1 MIIFLESQ
9 GRFFLSYEPHKC
21 TKSGAVFYIFRTQ
34 MSAVSKICCIFAIE
48 VTLEIYMDLK
58 LQKPIAYETEQQIIQ
73 MAMADGLAHA
83 AAFGR

>member
-1 MIIFLESQ
+1 
-9 GRFFLSYEPHKC
+9 
-21 TKSGAVFYIFRTQ
+21 
-34 MSAVSKICCIFAIE
+34 
-48 VTLEIYMDLK
+48 MDTK